1 MLLKGPRLIILGELQ
16 EEYLSR
22 LHEGHL
28 SASKV
33 QENAKQ
39 DMYWT
44 GIDAHIEDYSKRC
57 QECIKRSQVAKEPL
71 QPHDI
76 PEGPWR
82 KLGIDYFAFDGN
94 SYVLICDYFSKF
106 PFLYRAKTSFWS
118 LRDRLINLFSI
129 EGYPDEIVSD
139 NGPPFQSKEF
149 AKFLSGLGIKHT
161 TSSPGYPRS
170 NGFIERHIQMV
181 KNMLSKSSN
190 TRPFQEVL
198 ADLRTTRI
206 GTGLPSPAE
215 ILHGRNL
222 TTRAQAEI
230 DIKAIHSVLQE
241 RQLKMTLDHDM
252 SRRTRKARPLVV
264 GERCHVL
271 GPGNKWIDALVTGIT
286 DSGRSYE
293 TQVEAT
299 GGQLTRNHSHIRP
312 RSPDIPHMH
321 ASFLQQNSVP
331 SATSD
336 GNAPSER
343 ENSVISGCQ
352 QLANGQKTVLS
363 ANCKGSIKQ
372 TNTSQVLVS
381 ETVPDRRVQPSRRAK
396 MTRFG
401 DNPVSSTV
409 SIPPRRQ
416 PRRDTSTRNRREF
429 KLNVTDPDLLI
440 PIKQTRVTTR
450 HSDLREPQPSPSD
463 SHPASLQPV
472 TETTTSESSVSLPS
486 SPSGSS
492 STESTSTS
500 GTDSSLSETSSESSS
515 QPSSNASSPETSSST
530 STSRST
536 SPELLEMERSFNNLL
551 AGTRDRQGHPVMRS
565 QMDNLRDQQ
574 QRIAILKQVASQPQ
588 NQPRPVSAP
597 PAANVP
603 LPPYPRRHPSDKGSK
618 KQVQAENANALRK
631 SSDSETDRLQ
641 DIQEEPRRCIGS
653 SRVKELAKFF
663 TPTSDE
669 EENSR
674 VNNRTRHKKLFEPK
688 KEEESE
694 K

>member
-1 MLLKGPRLIILGELQ
+1 
-16 EEYLSR
+16 
-22 LHEGHL
+22 
-28 SASKV
+28 
-33 QENAKQ
+33 
-39 DMYWT
+39 MYWT
-44 GIDAHIEDYSKRC
+44 GIDVDIEDYTKRC

-82 KLGIDYFAFDGN
+82 KLGIDYSTFDGN

-106 PFLYRAKTSFWS
+106 PFLYRVKTSFWS
-118 LRDRLINLFSI
+118 LRDHLIDLFSI

-149 AKFLSGLGIKHT
+149 AKFLSGLGIKHS

-170 NGFIERHIQMV
+170 NGFIEWHIQMV
-181 KNMLSKSSN
+181 KNMLSRSSN
-190 TRPFQEVL
+190 TWSFQEVL

-206 GTGLPSPAE
+206 GMGLPSPAE

-222 TTRAQAEI
+222 TTRVQAEI
-230 DIKAIHSVLQE
+230 DIKAIRSVLQE
-241 RQLKMTLDHDM
+241 RQLKMTLDHD
-252 SRRTRKARPLVV
+252 SGRRAKKARPLVV

-271 GPGNKWIDALVTGIT
+271 GPGNQWIGTFVTGIT

-299 GGQLTRNHSHIRP
+299 GRQLTRNRSHIRP
-312 RSPDIPHMH
+312 RSPEIPHMH
-321 ASFLQQNSVP
+321 ASFLQRNAVP

-336 GNAPSER
+336 GNALSER
-343 ENSVISGCQ
+343 EKTVIS
-352 QLANGQKTVLS
+352 ANR
-363 ANCKGSIKQ
+363 KGSIKQ

-381 ETVPDRRVQPSRRAK
+381 ETVPDRRVQLSRRAK

-401 DNPVSSTV
+401 DNPVTSTV

-416 PRRDTSTRNRREF
+416 PGRDISTRNRREF

-440 PIKQTRVTTR
+440 PIKQTRVTSR
-450 HSDLREPQPSPSD
+450 HSDLREPQPSSSD
-463 SHPASLQPV
+463 SQPASSQPV
-472 TETTTSESSVSLPS
+472 SETTTSESSVSLPS

-500 GTDSSLSETSSESSS
+500 GTDSSSSETSSESSS
-515 QPSSNASSPETSSST
+515 QPSSSDSSPDTSSSA

-536 SPELLEMERSFNNLL
+536 SPKLLEMERSSNSLL
-551 AGTRDRQGHPVMRS
+551 AGTRDRQSHPVMRS

-574 QRIAILKQVASQPQ
+574 QRIARLKQVPSQPQ
-588 NQPRPVSAP
+588 NQPRPYSAP
-597 PAANVP
+597 PVAEKP
-603 LPPYPRRHPSDKGSK
+603 LPAYPRRRPCDKGST
-618 KQVQAENANALRK
+618 KQVQAENANVPRK

-641 DIQEEPRRCIGS
+641 DIQEEPCRCIGP

-663 TPTSDE
+663 MPTSDE
-669 EENSR
+669 EENS
-674 VNNRTRHKKLFEPK
+674 
-688 KEEESE
+688 
-694 K
+694 